1 MSNQNYANFIWSIAD
16 LLRGSYRPHQYGSI
30 VLPFTILRRLD
41 AVLAETKQ
49 DVLAEYEKSKDGGIP
64 LTVLLPRKSK
74 HAFYN
79 TSKYD
84 FQRLTGDA
92 ENVRDNLLDYVRGF
106 SDNVRDIFEKYK
118 LEERIEELHEH
129 DLLFLIAQQF
139 AAIDLHPSKVSN
151 NEMGLIFEELIRK
164 FAESSNETAGE
175 HFTPREVIH
184 LMVDILF
191 APDDNDLDKANI
203 VRSIYDPTAGTGG
216 MLSVADE
223 HIRKMNP
230 DATLTLAGQELNPE
244 SYAICKADMVI
255 KGQDIGSIVLG
266 NTLTDDGHSGKTF
279 NYCLSNPPFGVDW
292 KKALPVVEK
301 EHKELGYE
309 GRFGPGLPRVSDGS
323 LLFLLHLIKKMRPVR
338 DGGGRAAIVLNGSPL
353 FTGGAGS
360 GESEIRRYILEN
372 DLLEALIALP
382 TDMFYNTGISTYV
395 WVLTNR
401 KSEERKGTVQLI
413 DASSEQFYRKMKKSL
428 GSKRKELSD
437 QHIESIVKLYG
448 AYDDAGSECSKV
460 FKNADFGYRTI
471 TVERPLRINFAVT
484 ESRVAAALASKGLT
498 KLTDAEVT
506 AVRDALSELNVEHIW
521 TNRDKFTADVRATF
535 KNTGT
540 TLTGPQIK
548 ALVSGLSARDEEG
561 EVSTNAKGTPE
572 SDLDLRDTE
581 NVPLTEDV
589 AEYFKREV
597 LPFAPDAWIDESKTK
612 IGYDIPFTRHFY
624 KYQEP
629 RSLEAIDDDLDAV
642 LGRIRA
648 RLEAVKA

>member
-1 MSNQNYANFIWSIAD
+1 MSNKNYANFIWSIAD

-30 VLPFTILRRLD
+30 VLPLTILRRLD
-41 AVLAETKQ
+41 AVLAETKV

-64 LTVLLPRKSK
+64 MTVLLPRKSK

-84 FQRLTGDA
+84 FAKLIGDA
-92 ENVRDNLLDYVRGF
+92 DNVRDNLLDYVRGF

-118 LEERIEELHEH
+118 LEERIEELHDH
-129 DLLFLIAQQF
+129 DLLFLLVQQF
-139 AAIDLHPSKVSN
+139 AAIDLHPKNVSN
-151 NEMGLIFEELIRK
+151 VEMGNIFEELIRR
-164 FAESSNETAGE
+164 FSENDAAGD
-175 HFTPREVIH
+175 HYTPREVIR

-191 APDDNDLDKANI
+191 APDDSDLDKANI
-203 VRSIYDPTAGTGG
+203 VRSVYDPTAGTGG

-244 SYAICKADMVI
+244 SYAVCKADMVI
-255 KGQDIGSIVLG
+255 KGQDIGAIALG
-266 NTLTDDGHSGKTF
+266 NTLTDDGHLGKTF

-292 KKALPVVEK
+292 KKSQPAVEK

-360 GESEIRRYILEN
+360 GESEIRRYVMEH
-372 DLLEALIALP
+372 DLLEAVIALP
-382 TDMFYNTGISTYV
+382 TDMFYNTGISTYI

-401 KSEERKGTVQLI
+401 KAEERKGTVQLI
-413 DASSEQFYRKMKKSL
+413 DGSQFFQKMRKSL
-428 GSKRKELSD
+428 GSKRKELGEAD
-437 QHIESIVKLYG
+437 IDRIVKLYG
-448 AYDDAGSECSKV
+448 AYDDADSEYSKV
-460 FKNADFGYRTI
+460 FKIADFGYRTI

-484 ESRVAAALASKGLT
+484 EDRLTAALASKGLG
-498 KLTDAEVT
+498 KLNEGDTA
-506 AVRDALSELNVEHIW
+506 AVRNALTELNVEHVW
-521 TNRDKFTADVRATF
+521 TNRDAFTADIRTALKGAGIV
-535 KNTGT
+535 
-540 TLTGPQIK
+540 LTGPQLK
-548 ALVSGLSARDEEG
+548 SLVSGLSARDEAG
-561 EVSTNAKGTPE
+561 EISTNAKGAPE
-572 SDLDLRDTE
+572 PDPDLRDTE
-581 NVPLTEDV
+581 NVPLTEDIQ
-589 AEYFKREV
+589 EYFGREV

-612 IGYDIPFTRHFY
+612 VGYEIPFTRHFY

-629 RSLEAIDDDLDAV
+629 RSLDAIDDDLDTV